1 MRRFVIAALALAVI
15 AAGSLV
21 LGRAAPVDSE
31 KAAKEADRVF
41 VANLGKADRS
51 GIGSMLDRRF
61 AWIDSEG
68 RTRNRRETLKAFATF
83 ASSAVPDRDV
93 QAEFLGRM
101 FTVRGNHE
109 NSSFLRVFVK
119 RHHGWK
125 AIMLME
131 TPLAQEEPA
140 PALGLSGSVADCDNP
155 CRTVPYLPKT
165 QMDKDILAVWKA
177 SKVRQWQEAGV
188 PGDAVNSMRIF
199 DFGTRSAL
207 MISNQ
212 MPYRGGKPY
221 TDVRVWVQRDTGWQP
236 ALSQQVTIQSALPT
250 PAIASRQ

>member
-1 MRRFVIAALALAVI
+1 MRRFVIAAVALAVI
-15 AAGSLV
+15 AAGGLV
-21 LGRAAPVDSE
+21 LGRAAPVDDE
-31 KAAKEADRVF
+31 KAAKEADRAF
-41 VANLGKADRS
+41 VANLGKADRNA
-51 GIGSMLDRRF
+51 IGGMLDRRF

-68 RTRNRRETLKAFATF
+68 RTRNRRETLKGFAAFAG
-83 ASSAVPDRDV
+83 SAVPDRHV

-101 FTVRGNHE
+101 LTVRGNHE

-125 AIMLME
+125 AIILME
-131 TPLAQEEPA
+131 TPFAQDQPA
-140 PALGLSGSVADCDNP
+140 PPLERSGAAADCDNP
-155 CRTVPYLPKT
+155 CRMVPYLPKT
-165 QMDKDILAVWKA
+165 QMDKDILAAWKA
-177 SKVRQWQEAGV
+177 SKVREWQEAGV
-188 PGDAVNSMRIF
+188 PADAVSSVRIF

-221 TDVRVWVQRDTGWQP
+221 TDVCVWVHRGNGWQP

-250 PAIASRQ
+250 PAIASKQ